1 MLILSLI
8 SIQCWE
14 FNTKVAIQ
22 GIGTIADKIL
32 CSPHTIEKTQNLYL
46 YVVSP
51 AVEVGKEQNTNSL
64 DLNQSKILSIIGL
77 FIHHTQKY
85 SELMN
90 LTK

>member
-32 CSPHTIEKTQNLYL
+32 CNPHTVEKKPKPFLLYDKYIESWIGYSKHWALGIYL
-46 YVVSP
+46 DAKLFMSQ
-51 AVEVGKEQNTNSL
+51 KKDTNIFEYP
-64 DLNQSKILSIIGL
+64 DL
-77 FIHHTQKY
+77 
-85 SELMN
+85 
-90 LTK
+90 

>member
-32 CSPHTIEKTQNLYL
+32 CNPHTVEKTPKPFLLYDK
-46 YVVSP
+46 YRI
-51 AVEVGKEQNTNSL
+51 
-64 DLNQSKILSIIGL
+64 LNWL
-77 FIHHTQKY
+77 
-85 SELMN
+85 E
-90 LTK
+90 

>member
-32 CSPHTIEKTQNLYL
+32 CNPHTVEKPKTFPTISMINIE
-46 YVVSP
+46 S
-51 AVEVGKEQNTNSL
+51 
-64 DLNQSKILSIIGL
+64 
-77 FIHHTQKY
+77 
-85 SELMN
+85 
-90 LTK
+90 

>member
-32 CSPHTIEKTQNLYL
+32 CNPHTIEKTQNLSY
-46 YVVSP
+46 YMINIES
-51 AVEVGKEQNTNSL
+51 
-64 DLNQSKILSIIGL
+64 
-77 FIHHTQKY
+77 
-85 SELMN
+85 
-90 LTK
+90 